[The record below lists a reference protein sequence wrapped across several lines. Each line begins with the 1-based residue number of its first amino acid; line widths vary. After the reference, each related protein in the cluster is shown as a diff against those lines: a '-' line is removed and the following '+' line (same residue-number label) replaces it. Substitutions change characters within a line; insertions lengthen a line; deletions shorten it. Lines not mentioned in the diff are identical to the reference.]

1 MVVYIISPKNSTREL
16 LHLINNFP
24 KMAGYEI
31 IGLKKKF
38 GKKHPLQQSKKKIKY
53 LLVTLTKQMK
63 YLYEEKFKSF
73 KKKK

>member
-38 GKKHPLQQSKKKIKY
+38 GKKHPLQQSKKNKIS
-53 LLVTLTKQMK
+53 LGNINQTNEISV
-63 YLYEEKFKSF
+63 
-73 KKKK
+73 